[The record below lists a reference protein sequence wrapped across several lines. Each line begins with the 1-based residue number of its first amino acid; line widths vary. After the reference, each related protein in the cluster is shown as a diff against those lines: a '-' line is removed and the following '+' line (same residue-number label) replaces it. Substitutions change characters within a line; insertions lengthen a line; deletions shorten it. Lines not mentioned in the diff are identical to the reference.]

1 MKCIWVRS
9 NGLCKKIG
17 VLFLLE
23 STFQLSENLLDMEG
37 FFPHGIYCFILK
49 LVVQF
54 LMKKY
59 IPIIII
65 SIRGAPAWMLKNTL
79 AK

>member
-9 NGLCKKIG
+9 SGLLKKIV

-23 STFQLSENLLDMEG
+23 STFQLSENLLDTKG
-37 FFPHGIYCFILK
+37 FFSHKFSCFILK
-49 LVVQF
+49 LIVRF

-59 IPIIII
+59 I
-65 SIRGAPAWMLKNTL
+65 SIAGAPAHIVENTL
-79 AK
+79 AE

>member
-9 NGLCKKIG
+9 NGLWKETG

-23 STFQLSENLLDMEG
+23 STFQLSESLIDAKVFG
-37 FFPHGIYCFILK
+37 FFFSQGFLFYLK
-49 LVVQF
+49 IGSKF

-59 IPIIII
+59 I
-65 SIRGAPAWMLKNTL
+65 SVAGAPAHMLENIL
-79 AK
+79 AE